1 MSKEIAQINSQPIIQ
16 WTEEQIATLTKTVA
30 KDASVDELNMFLHLS
45 KTYGLDPFAK
55 EIWFIKMRGAPV
67 IMTSRDGYLKIANN
81 NPTFEGLVSDVVYE
95 GDSFKKMPDSVD
107 HQYGVNKRGKILG
120 AYALVYR
127 KNVRFPIYVF
137 APYQDYIKPSD
148 VWRQYPHAMILKVA
162 ESMALKRAFSL
173 SGLVSREEMDID
185 EEGRTQ
191 EPIPVTNAAPR
202 QLSPRASVSK
212 PKGNISAMT
221 GQLWLRYCTICG
233 NESHAK
239 NAMLKITGDKPSSQF
254 TQEDISALQADIAQ
268 RELELQNNMY
278 SDAAEP
284 EGPVDINFNAEE
296 FKEAVS

>member
-1 MSKEIAQINSQPIIQ
+1 MTKEIAQINSQSAIQ

-95 GDSFKKMPDSVD
+95 GDLFKKIPDGVD
-107 HQYGVNKRGKILG
+107 HQYGVNKRGRILG

-137 APYQDYIKPSD
+137 APYQDYNKPGD

-173 SGLVSREEMDID
+173 SGLVSREEMDVD
-185 EEGRTQ
+185 EEGRIQ
-191 EPIPVTNAAPR
+191 EPVSVASTTPQQSEPR
-202 QLSPRASVSK
+202 TPAQKSNV
-212 PKGNISAMT
+212 I
-221 GQLWLRYCTICG
+221 GQLWSRYLAVCG
-233 NESHAK
+233 NERDAK
-239 NAMLKITGDKPSSQF
+239 DAIFQVTGEKPSSQL
-254 TQEDISALQADIAQ
+254 TPEDIKTLKADIAR
-268 RELELQNNMY
+268 REIDLQNDMY

-284 EGPVDINFNAEE
+284 EGDVNLDFNMEKEE
-296 FKEAVS
+296 GAA